1 MKYIVTI
8 QHTQSMHHVNGM
20 VGSWTDWDLTELG
33 REQADMIGRKLAEEL
48 KGDLETRKVVLYSS
62 DLKRASQTADA
73 VAKHTGLTPILK
85 KELRERNLG
94 KCCGKSIQWFC
105 ENVEREE
112 KTVDDRMFS
121 DAESV
126 REEWN
131 RLKPFFDGIIS
142 DDSEVVLIAAHS
154 EILSV
159 FNAMFLGMEVEDLN
173 RCDIR
178 GGAGGVSKM
187 FVTDDGKRHMKRVS
201 DMSYVECE

>member
-1 MKYIVTI
+1 M
-8 QHTQSMHHVNGM
+8 
-20 VGSWTDWDLTELG
+20 
-33 REQADMIGRKLAEEL
+33 
-48 KGDLETRKVVLYSS
+48 
-62 DLKRASQTADA
+62 
-73 VAKHTGLTPILK
+73 
-85 KELRERNLG
+85 
-94 KCCGKSIQWFC
+94 
-105 ENVEREE
+105 
-112 KTVDDRMFS
+112 DDRMFS